1 MKGNFEGSSA
11 KLVSVMSDF
20 VEEQKNKDLLD
31 VSHTQLGMGVAWYT
45 HKGLID
51 AADPPIGRPFD
62 ARRRR
67 PDQD

>member
-31 VSHTQLGMGVAWYT
+31 VSLTTSYT
-45 HKGLID
+45 VWHGYRMVYL
-51 AADPPIGRPFD
+51 
-62 ARRRR
+62 
-67 PDQD
+67 

>member
-31 VSHTQLGMGVAWYT
+31 VSYT
-45 HKGLID
+45 KLPGIGID
-51 AADPPIGRPFD
+51 IE
-62 ARRRR
+62 
-67 PDQD
+67 